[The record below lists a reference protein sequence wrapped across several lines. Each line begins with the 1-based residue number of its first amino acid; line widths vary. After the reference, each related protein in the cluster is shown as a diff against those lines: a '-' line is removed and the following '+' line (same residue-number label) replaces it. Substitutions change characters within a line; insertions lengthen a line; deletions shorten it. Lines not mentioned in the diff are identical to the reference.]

1 VTRTRKS
8 LTEVFKA
15 SGAAQPVKPEPFSSQ
30 GRLRQVNA
38 LVDEDL
44 ALEAASK
51 AKREGR
57 KIKEVVAELLA
68 MYVDGRVILSKKS

>member
-8 LTEVFKA
+8 LTEVFKE
-15 SGAAQPVKPEPFSSQ
+15 SGTAQPVKPEPSSSQ

-68 MYVDGRVILSKKS
+68 MYVDGRIVLSRK

>member
-1 VTRTRKS
+1 MTRTRKS
-8 LTEVFKA
+8 LTEVFKE
-15 SGAAQPVKPEPFSSQ
+15 SGTPQPMKPEPSSSQ
-30 GRLRQVNA
+30 ERVRQVNA
-38 LVDEDL
+38 LVDEAL

-57 KIKEVVAELLA
+57 KIKDVVAELLA